1 MSEQFDS
8 LGEKTKLVDISLRYT
23 DGDIEKA
30 KAMAS
35 GNYLDVSVIKAKFYN
50 SDREESGLILAFFNS
65 VNDYISNV
73 SSVVNTN
80 NSIFERVRI
89 FDDWKSLFNNIN
101 AYRSGDDVAEYP
113 GLNDFLMEL
122 FVTKDIF
129 PYVAGKDINAI
140 SMIMTEGLKTSLESA
155 KIQCQID
162 VGTTSSLAMDLA
174 GVMIDVP
181 GGAGDDIGASL
192 KVPVEATIEDERISK
207 IENEADYVVEGKV
220 IVAPVKG
227 KDITAVAV
235 GEKIKILLTGD
246 DVITQKVIAAMNA
259 SDESGGRYPING
271 RVKAKIP
278 MEKSGYIIYALV
290 AKGILA
296 KIVEEEN
303 VKILVDRPIEETVTE
318 KKGDNKLLFI
328 MAIVVGL
335 IITAGI
341 ILLTLL

>member
-35 GNYLDVSVIKAKFYN
+35 GTYLDSNVIKAKFYN
-50 SDREESGLILAFFNS
+50 SDSNESGLFLSFFNS
-65 VNDYISNV
+65 VHDYISNV
-73 SSVVNTN
+73 SSVINSD

-89 FDDWKSLFNNIN
+89 FDDWKSLYNNIN
-101 AYRSGDDVAEYP
+101 AYRSGDDVVDYP
-113 GLNDFLMEL
+113 NFNDALMDL
-122 FVTKDIF
+122 FVSKDIF
-129 PYVAGKDINAI
+129 PYVSGKDISAASVI
-140 SMIMTEGLKTSLESA
+140 VTEGLKTIFGSS
-155 KIQCQID
+155 KIQCQIEID
-162 VGTTSSLAMDLA
+162 TTSSLAMDIA

-181 GGAGDDIGASL
+181 GGTGEDIGTAM
-192 KVPVEATIEDERISK
+192 KVPVETTIEDERISK
-207 IENEADYVVEGKV
+207 IENEADYIVEGKV

-227 KDITAVAV
+227 KNINDIVV
-235 GEKIKILLTGD
+235 GEKIKVLLTGD

-259 SDESGGRYPING
+259 SDETGGRYPING

-278 MEKSGYIIYALV
+278 MEKSGYIIYTLV

-296 KIVEEEN
+296 KIIEEEN
-303 VKILVDRPIEETVTE
+303 VKILVDKPIEEMVTE

-335 IITAGI
+335 IIIAGI
-341 ILLTLL
+341 VLLALL